1 MSDDKGLIERV
12 LAPIADVRRGETG
25 GALLLMLT
33 MFLILGGYYL
43 LKTAREI
50 FILSDGGA
58 EVKSYSSA
66 GQALLLLFIVPAY
79 GAFATRVNRKRLTQW
94 VTLFFASNLIVF
106 LGALSLH
113 WRIGIAY
120 FLWVGVF
127 NVMVIAQ
134 YWAFANDLYT
144 QEQGKRLFPLIGI
157 GSSLGAWVGSI
168 RAGTLLAAAGPWRL
182 LAGAAAILVLCAG
195 LAGFIDRLTK
205 RSAPAERARSEA
217 PLAEG
222 RSGFGMIRS
231 DRYLMLIAVLLL
243 LLNVVSTSGGYLF
256 DRYVTATATA
266 RFGTGPDTTAARE
279 QFIGQ
284 TYGSYFA
291 SVNLV
296 GFLLQTFVVSRVF
309 KFLGVARALLIH
321 PIVALVGYVGMLRA
335 PSFEFIRWVKIA
347 DSSIDYSLGNTTKQA
362 LWLPT
367 SREAKYKAKQAVDA
381 FFMRAG
387 DVLQAG
393 IVYSGELLSFTVTAF
408 AALNILFVVCWLAA
422 VRGLSRSLRA
432 RATPEF

>member
-1 MSDDKGLIERV
+1 MAPIRQCHRKHDANCRVTQLDARDACASGAAEPRRQLCRDRYQRHHPGASIVGAACALVFPPYGGWLEARGSRAAMSDDKGLIERV

-195 LAGFIDRLTK
+195 LAGLIDRLTK

-222 RSGFGMIRS
+222 RSGFGMILS
-231 DRYLMLIAVLLL
+231 DRYLMLIAVLILL
-243 LLNVVSTSGGYLF
+243 
-256 DRYVTATATA
+256 
-266 RFGTGPDTTAARE
+266 
-279 QFIGQ
+279 
-284 TYGSYFA
+284 
-291 SVNLV
+291 
-296 GFLLQTFVVSRVF
+296 
-309 KFLGVARALLIH
+309 
-321 PIVALVGYVGMLRA
+321 
-335 PSFEFIRWVKIA
+335 
-347 DSSIDYSLGNTTKQA
+347 
-362 LWLPT
+362 
-367 SREAKYKAKQAVDA
+367 
-381 FFMRAG
+381 
-387 DVLQAG
+387 
-393 IVYSGELLSFTVTAF
+393 
-408 AALNILFVVCWLAA
+408 
-422 VRGLSRSLRA
+422 
-432 RATPEF
+432 